1 MSEVLFQAEGCG
13 AATPFGDTFSR
24 FSRMSNPPPKGIYV
38 PAVLFFKENEELD
51 EEAIKSHV
59 LRLAQVPTLDLISTL
74 APSL

>member
-1 MSEVLFQAEGCG
+1 
-13 AATPFGDTFSR
+13 
-24 FSRMSNPPPKGIYV
+24 MSNPPPQGIYV

-59 LRLAQVPTLDLISTL
+59 LRLAQVPTLDLIFTF